1 MGAARAGSALRELTC
16 SMWANTEEISR
27 DDVKHA
33 HVNPYILVVGLALVT
48 HSVHTAEAM
57 GDLGEAE
64 MGGPAQGSA
73 LEGLTSSAWREIAEI
88 SGRTAD
94 ELYDPLCFI
103 ENDVTDT
110 QVTFS
115 DRSVYQARQPGQ
127 HQIVHFST

>member
-1 MGAARAGSALRELTC
+1 MNVAS
-16 SMWANTEEISR
+16 
-27 DDVKHA
+27 
-33 HVNPYILVVGLALVT
+33 LVVGLALMT
-48 HSVHTAEAM
+48 YSMRAAEAM
-57 GDLGEAE
+57 GDLEEAE

-115 DRSVYQARQPGQ
+115 NHSMRQAKQPGQ
-127 HQIVHFST
+127 H